1 MAGYF
6 QSMSFLKASMAT
18 RHETKHDKTV
28 IGFTGLCYNRG
39 FFIDDFCM
47 IIFLVYAIVA
57 VRVVVVVK
65 ARCMARSTFWLENR
79 SETCRNTS
87 GL

>member
-39 FFIDDFCM
+39 FFIDDFLHDNFFGLCHCGRACGGGGSKGTLYGS
-47 IIFLVYAIVA
+47 IDLL
-57 VRVVVVVK
+57 
-65 ARCMARSTFWLENR
+65 ARESF
-79 SETCRNTS
+79 RNVS
-87 GL
+87 